1 MPVLYAPG
9 VAESVKQYSE
19 LFTTPQNAVYLSIDN
34 MDDIE
39 ESLKNG
45 ASGRDIQ
52 LIVVTDGESI
62 LGIGDWGTNGV
73 SISTGKILV
82 YTAAAGIDPAKV
94 LPVVLDAGTN
104 RQSLIDDPLYLGLH
118 HERISDGRYDAFVDA
133 FLQTAEK
140 LFPHLYVHFEDFG
153 RENAARLLERYE
165 DRYAVYNDDIEGT
178 GAVTLAA
185 ILGGLKASGEKL
197 TDQTFLCFG
206 AGTSGMGIVRQVF
219 EEMKLQGLSDEEAR
233 SRFYLVDQQ
242 GLLFEDTE
250 GMTPQQKPY
259 ARKQS
264 EFPAGASLDNLEDVV
279 KAIHP
284 TILVGAS
291 TAAGAF
297 TREIVQ
303 EMAAHTPRPIIFPL
317 SNPADLAEASA
328 DDLLHWTD
336 GKALVAT
343 GTASRKVVYHGTIF
357 EIGQANNSLV
367 FPGMGL
373 AVAACR
379 ARKVSPGM
387 LAAAAHALADL
398 VDMEKPGASVLPP
411 VREMGNFTKILAEKV
426 VRQAVQEGLNG
437 IPVENPKEAIDAIQW
452 KAEYKEL

>member
-1 MPVLYAPG
+1 M
-9 VAESVKQYSE
+9 
-19 LFTTPQNAVYLSIDN
+19 
-34 MDDIE
+34 
-39 ESLKNG
+39 
-45 ASGRDIQ
+45 
-52 LIVVTDGESI
+52 
-62 LGIGDWGTNGV
+62 
-73 SISTGKILV
+73 
-82 YTAAAGIDPAKV
+82 
-94 LPVVLDAGTN
+94 
-104 RQSLIDDPLYLGLH
+104 
-118 HERISDGRYDAFVDA
+118 
-133 FLQTAEK
+133 
-140 LFPHLYVHFEDFG
+140 
-153 RENAARLLERYE
+153 
-165 DRYAVYNDDIEGT
+165 
-178 GAVTLAA
+178 
-185 ILGGLKASGEKL
+185 
-197 TDQTFLCFG
+197 
-206 AGTSGMGIVRQVF
+206 
-219 EEMKLQGLSDEEAR
+219 
-233 SRFYLVDQQ
+233 
-242 GLLFEDTE
+242 
-250 GMTPQQKPY
+250 
-259 ARKQS
+259 
-264 EFPAGASLDNLEDVV
+264 

-317 SNPADLAEASA
+317 SNPADLAEANA

-437 IPVENPKEAIDAIQW
+437 IPVEDPKEAIEAIQW